1 MGRREG
7 GEERAAHPLP
17 ARKARP
23 VLADGLVSVLVAVLP
38 ARRLSLDAH
47 AVAGAGAGAGAGAR
61 GAALAR
67 WHAGTLART
76 PVTPRLHASTPGRSR
91 DVQRRVQRCDEAD
104 G

>member
-61 GAALAR
+61 GRR
-67 WHAGTLART
+67 WLAGTLARGHACHST
-76 PVTPRLHASTPGRSR
+76 PPRLHARAFA
-91 DVQRRVQRCDEAD
+91 RRPKKSAAMR
-104 G
+104 